1 VRTWKKSALAA
12 VGLVLTV
19 LTSACGQPQE
29 PAANQVNQFLLGDQ
43 EMAQNLKELA
53 RHEREEME
61 LYTSILNKGKN
72 KNSDL
77 ESLLDE
83 AEVHITERRKLLKQ
97 AQTLLKQTRE
107 QTPAVRDSLRRLS
120 FEKEE
125 TLAQAQTILD
135 LYEARAQAFEEFAA
149 SYEQSLD
156 ADEVLY
162 SLMRGSAEPNLVK
175 IKRAIRER
183 NIQYAQLAEIRKQ
196 FNKQTKA
203 FNGAN
208 AKLVQMEQ
216 AS

>member
-1 VRTWKKSALAA
+1 MRTWKKSALAA
-12 VGLVLTV
+12 FGLTLAV

-29 PAANQVNQFLLGDQ
+29 PAANQVNKLIRNDQ

-77 ESLLDE
+77 ESLLDQ
-83 AEVHITERRKLLKQ
+83 AEEHIAERRKLLEQ
-97 AQTLLKQTRE
+97 AETLMKQTQE
-107 QTPAVRDSLRRLS
+107 QTPAVRDSLGRLS

-125 TLAQAQTILD
+125 TLVQARAVLDQYEVRAQT
-135 LYEARAQAFEEFAA
+135 FEKFVT
-149 SYEQSLD
+149 SYQQSLD
-156 ADEVLY
+156 ADERLY
-162 SLMRGSAEPNLVK
+162 SLMRGSVDPNLVK

-208 AKLVQMEQ
+208 ERLVQMEQ

>member
-1 VRTWKKSALAA
+1 MRTWKKSALAA
-12 VGLVLTV
+12 VGLALTV
-19 LTSACGQPQE
+19 ITSACGQPQE
-29 PAANQVNQFLLGDQ
+29 PAANQVNQLILNDQ
-43 EMAQNLKELA
+43 EMAQNLKGLA

-83 AEVHITERRKLLKQ
+83 AEDHIAERRKLLEQ
-97 AQTLLKQTRE
+97 AETLMKQTRE
-107 QTPAVRDSLRRLS
+107 RTPAVRDSLGRLS

-125 TLAQAQTILD
+125 TLVQAQTVLD
-135 LYEARAQAFEEFAA
+135 QYEARAQAFEDFAA
-149 SYEQSLD
+149 FYEQSLD
-156 ADEVLY
+156 ADELLY

-183 NIQYAQLAEIRKQ
+183 NSQYAHLAELRKQ

>member
-1 VRTWKKSALAA
+1 MRTWKKSALAA
-12 VGLVLTV
+12 VGLALTV
-19 LTSACGQPQE
+19 ITSACGQPQE
-29 PAANQVNQFLLGDQ
+29 PAANQVNQLILNDQ

-83 AEVHITERRKLLKQ
+83 AEVHIAERRKLLEQ
-97 AQTLLKQTRE
+97 AETLMKQTRE
-107 QTPAVRDSLRRLS
+107 QTPAVRDSLGRLS

-125 TLAQAQTILD
+125 TLAQAQTVLD
-135 LYEARAQAFEEFAA
+135 QYEARAQAFEDFAA
-149 SYEQSLD
+149 FYEQSLD
-156 ADEVLY
+156 ADALLY
-162 SLMRGSAEPNLVK
+162 SLMRGSEEPNLVK

-183 NIQYAQLAEIRKQ
+183 NSQYAHLAELRKQ
-196 FNKQTKA
+196 FNKQTKV

-216 AS
+216 AG

>member
-1 VRTWKKSALAA
+1 MRTWKKSALAA
-12 VGLVLTV
+12 VGLTLAV
-19 LTSACGQPQE
+19 LTSACGEPQE
-29 PAANQVNQFLLGDQ
+29 PAANQVNELIRNDQ

-77 ESLLDE
+77 ESLLDQ
-83 AEVHITERRKLLKQ
+83 AEEHIAERRKLLEQ
-97 AQTLLKQTRE
+97 AETLMKQTQE
-107 QTPAVRDSLRRLS
+107 QTPAVRDSLGRLS

-125 TLAQAQTILD
+125 TLVQAQTVLD
-135 LYEARAQAFEEFAA
+135 EYEARAQTFEEFVT
-149 SYEQSLD
+149 SYQQSLD
-156 ADEVLY
+156 ADERLY
-162 SLMRGSAEPNLVK
+162 SLMRGSVDPNLVK

>member
-1 VRTWKKSALAA
+1 MRTWKKSALAT

-43 EMAQNLKELA
+43 EMTQNLKELA

-83 AEVHITERRKLLKQ
+83 AEVHIAERRKLLKQ
-97 AQTLLKQTRE
+97 AQTLLKQTQE
-107 QTPAVRDSLRRLS
+107 QTPVVRDSLRRLS

-125 TLAQAQTILD
+125 TLAQAQTVLD
-135 LYEARAQAFEEFAA
+135 QYEARAQAFEEFAA

-208 AKLVQMEQ
+208 AKLVQMER

>member
-1 VRTWKKSALAA
+1 MRTWKKSALAA
-12 VGLVLTV
+12 VGLALTV
-19 LTSACGQPQE
+19 ITSACGQPQE
-29 PAANQVNQFLLGDQ
+29 PAANQVNQLILNDQ

-83 AEVHITERRKLLKQ
+83 AEDHIAERRKLLEQ
-97 AQTLLKQTRE
+97 AETLMKQTRE
-107 QTPAVRDSLRRLS
+107 QTPAVRDSLGRLS

-125 TLAQAQTILD
+125 TLAQAQTVLD
-135 LYEARAQAFEEFAA
+135 QYEARAQAFEDFAA
-149 SYEQSLD
+149 FYEQSLD
-156 ADEVLY
+156 ADALLY
-162 SLMRGSAEPNLVK
+162 SLMRGSEEPNLVK

-183 NIQYAQLAEIRKQ
+183 NSQYAHLAELRKQ

-208 AKLVQMEQ
+208 AKLVQMER

>member
-1 VRTWKKSALAA
+1 MRTWKKSALAA
-12 VGLVLTV
+12 VGLTLAV

-29 PAANQVNQFLLGDQ
+29 PAANQVNKLIRNDQ

-77 ESLLDE
+77 ESLLDQ
-83 AEVHITERRKLLKQ
+83 AEEHIAERRKLLEQ
-97 AQTLLKQTRE
+97 AETLMKQTQE
-107 QTPAVRDSLRRLS
+107 QTPAVRDSLGRLS

-125 TLAQAQTILD
+125 TLVQARAVLDQYEVRAQT
-135 LYEARAQAFEEFAA
+135 FEKFVT
-149 SYEQSLD
+149 SYQQSLD
-156 ADEVLY
+156 ADERLY
-162 SLMRGSAEPNLVK
+162 SLMRGSVDPNLVK

-208 AKLVQMEQ
+208 ERLVQMEQ